1 MGGVEEFSAAEGK
14 GGVGGVEGSSA
25 AVHEEGVDGMITP
38 ARKKEGRRRRND
50 QELPKAKQGPL

>member
-1 MGGVEEFSAAEGK
+1 MGGVEGFSAAEGK

-25 AVHEEGVDGMITP
+25 AVHEGGVDGMITP
-38 ARKKEGRRRRND
+38 ARKKEGRRRKD